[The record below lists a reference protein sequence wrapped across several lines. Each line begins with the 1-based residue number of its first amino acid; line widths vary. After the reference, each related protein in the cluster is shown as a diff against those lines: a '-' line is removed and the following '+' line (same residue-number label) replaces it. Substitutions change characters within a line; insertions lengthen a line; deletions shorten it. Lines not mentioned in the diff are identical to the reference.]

1 MLNLKPQY
9 FGSLMQKNQLIG
21 IDLDA
26 WKDWRQEKR
35 MTEDQIVGWHHR
47 LNEHELEQLGDDE
60 RQ

>member
-26 WKDWRQEKR
+26 WKQEKR
-35 MTEDQIVGWHHR
+35 METGEEDDRG
-47 LNEHELEQLGDDE
+47 
-60 RQ
+60 